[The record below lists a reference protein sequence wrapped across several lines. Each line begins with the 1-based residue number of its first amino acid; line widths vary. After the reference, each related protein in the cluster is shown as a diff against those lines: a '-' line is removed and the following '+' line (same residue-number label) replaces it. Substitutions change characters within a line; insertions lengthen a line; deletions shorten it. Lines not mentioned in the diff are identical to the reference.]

1 MHKRN
6 AHHLLMNEQSGLDL
20 LDIYY
25 ITYIKKRMN
34 VESSLMQLNSY
45 EYGAN
50 GFSMLH
56 IVLSIITF

>member
-6 AHHLLMNEQSGLDL
+6 THHLFTNEQSGLDL
-20 LDIYY
+20 DTY
-25 ITYIKKRMN
+25 ITYTKKLMN

-50 GFSMLH
+50 GFNVLH